1 MRTTRKGF
9 TLIEILIVVIIL
21 GILAAIVIPNF
32 SSASSDARHSA
43 LASTVQSLRTQVEA
57 YRIQHKD
64 KLPPPDQFWTL
75 LTSVTDSDGNMPP
88 AAGETR
94 QPAAPEQPDDSAEA
108 CPFTRPGSSK
118 ARAGKSAGHLAAA
131 VVLVFAAGTAARST
145 YSCGRHA
152 SAR

>member
-1 MRTTRKGF
+1 MRATRKGF

-43 LASTVQSLRTQVEA
+43 LASSVQSLRMQVEA

-88 AAGETR
+88 AAGET
-94 QPAAPEQPDDSAEA
+94 QYGPYMSEAIHNSLNSLNSVVDGTVAPGGQVSGNCGYQYDYTA
-108 CPFTRPGSSK
+108 GS
-118 ARAGKSAGHLAAA
+118 GKIW
-131 VVLVFAAGTAARST
+131 GTDYDGKT
-145 YSCGRHA
+145 ILP
-152 SAR
+152 